1 MLIRTSFSEQLI
13 IWYTQHQRDLP
24 WRHTQNP
31 YYIWLSEVIL
41 QQTRIA
47 QGLPFY
53 ERFVETFPTIEAL
66 ANADQKEVLRLW
78 QGLGYYSRAR
88 NLHQTAKIVVQ
99 EYGGVFPNTY
109 TELLKLKGIGTYTAA
124 AIASFAF
131 GEKVAVLDG
140 NVYRVLSRVFGIETD
155 ITSNEAKK
163 VFGKLANELI
173 SDSQP
178 ATHNQ
183 AIMEFGAVQ
192 CVPVSPLCLFCP
204 LSFGCVANAAN
215 RQGSLPVKT
224 KKTKVRERFFNYF
237 VIEQNQ
243 RLLLRERTNKDVWEG
258 MFDFYLIETH
268 QAENWETLVEDAW
281 LKTVAKLGTMQSE
294 SGLYTHIL
302 THQRIQTKFWHISL
316 SSEVSLLLPSNFQ
329 FYVLEEV
336 DQLPKSTLVN
346 NFLKEY
352 FF

>member
-1 MLIRTSFSEQLI
+1 MSFSEQLI
-13 IWYTQHQRDLP
+13 DWYTQHQRDLP
-24 WRHTQNP
+24 WRRTQNP

-41 QQTRIA
+41 QQTRVN
-47 QGLPFY
+47 QGLPYY
-53 ERFVETFPTIEAL
+53 ERFVETFPTVEDL
-66 ANADQKEVLRLW
+66 AMANEKEVLRLW

-88 NLHQTAKIVVQ
+88 NLHQTAKIVMQ
-99 EYGGVFPNTY
+99 EYGGEFPNTY
-109 TELLKLKGIGTYTAA
+109 EELLKLKGIGTYTAA

-140 NVYRVLSRVFGIETD
+140 NVYRVLARVFGIETD
-155 ITSNEAKK
+155 ITSGEAKK

-173 SDSQP
+173 SSSQP

-183 AIMEFGAVQ
+183 AIMEFGAIQ

-204 LSFGCVANAAN
+204 LSFDCVANASG
-215 RQGSLPVKT
+215 RQGSLPIKT
-224 KKTKVRERFFNYF
+224 KKTKVRERFLNYF
-237 VIEQNQ
+237 VIEQNHQ
-243 RLLLRERTNKDVWEG
+243 ILMRERTGKDVWAG
-258 MFDFYLIETH
+258 MFDFYLIETPH
-268 QAENWETLVEDAW
+268 AENWETLVEDKW
-281 LKTVAKLGTMQSE
+281 LKPIVAAGIIQSE

-316 SSEVSLLLPSNFQ
+316 NPEVSLLLPPDLQ
-329 FYVLEEV
+329 FYSLEEV
-336 DQLPKSTLVN
+336 HQLPKSTLVN